1 MYDLNAGNLKTELQK
16 FRTKDPSNINF
27 KEFVFFLKAPRVK
40 FLNTETSSKEEDIPI
55 TNNLCLLQ
63 IKEIALL
70 EKIFNDLDRHQDFVV
85 PLRELIKNIKNDI
98 AISKI
103 LKEDVIYLP
112 KIDKGISFQRFLY
125 QLENEGVTELEKKE
139 KEFISWNYFIDSLTH
154 YYWKPYTMRKNKGNN
169 YDHEEDS
176 IDIEESIFQILK
188 SIFFYKVVKFDRNK
202 M

>member
-16 FRTKDPSNINF
+16 FRSKDPSNINF

-40 FLNTETSSKEEDIPI
+40 FLNTETSSKEEDSPI

-63 IKEIALL
+63 IKEITLL
-70 EKIFNDLDRHQDFVV
+70 EKIFNDLDRHQDYVV
-85 PLRELIKNIKNDI
+85 PLKELIKNIKNDVT
-98 AISKI
+98 ISKI

-125 QLENEGVTELEKKE
+125 QLENEGITELEKKE

-176 IDIEESIFQILK
+176 IDIEESIFEILK
-188 SIFFYKVVKFDRNK
+188 SIFFYKL
-202 M
+202 